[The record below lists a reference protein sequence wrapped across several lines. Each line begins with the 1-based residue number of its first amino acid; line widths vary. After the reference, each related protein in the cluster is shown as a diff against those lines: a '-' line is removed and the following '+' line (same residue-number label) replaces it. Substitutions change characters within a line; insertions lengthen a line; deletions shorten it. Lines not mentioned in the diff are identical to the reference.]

1 MYTSH
6 HSKRCWRFGPA
17 VDGLVTSQRVVDS
30 AELET
35 SLGVNEPTLAEYILA
50 KHDSAKGNAADFRQV
65 MTAEAG
71 VEEVVADRL
80 HALITTLTVRCTT
93 LFAPC
98 MIVRMA

>member
-1 MYTSH
+1 MATNQSNLQ
-6 HSKRCWRFGPA
+6 
-17 VDGLVTSQRVVDS
+17 V

-50 KHDSAKGNAADFRQV
+50 KHDAARGDAAEFRRV

-80 HALITTLTVRCTT
+80 HALISTLTVCSEPLARLSCISAKSRC
-93 LFAPC
+93 A
-98 MIVRMA
+98 